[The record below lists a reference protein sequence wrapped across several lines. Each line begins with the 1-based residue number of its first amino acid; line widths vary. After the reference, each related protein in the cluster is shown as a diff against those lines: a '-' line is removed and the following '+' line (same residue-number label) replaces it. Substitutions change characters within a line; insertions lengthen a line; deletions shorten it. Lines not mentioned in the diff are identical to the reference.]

1 MAKADISLLGF
12 ACDEYERRGWGMP
25 DVHVRIF
32 DWFERTEGAR
42 NRVLMVF
49 RGCGK
54 STILGVRNAHRYRK
68 NPLHQLLV
76 QGADDDLADDISR
89 DTIAIMRGNTLV
101 GENVLMEPAGIRH
114 WFTHE
119 GFSTNAR
126 TPQFRGRGILSR
138 VTGNRADEIINDDTE
153 MSKNV
158 ENPEARAKLRKRL
171 SEQSFILKPGGSV
184 LWVGTPHTHDSIYDQ
199 KIAAGAE
206 ALVVPLFQHQTRHN
220 AQDKP
225 HRSLA
230 FSGDVGPD
238 GVWVFVGIGPPAQL
252 LEEGK
257 DYTVKGQQ
265 VLLKTEINGLVDICV
280 GNAWPE
286 RFDRKEMLQRRRD
299 CETLNYWDQQYQ
311 LEAKP
316 LSDSRLNPDRMIPY
330 DLEPVWK
337 TANGESI
344 MLLGGV
350 RIVAASCRWDP
361 ASGKLKSDVSAVAVV
376 LQDESGVRY
385 LHRIARLTG
394 DVVEFA
400 ADGKTVTGGQVH
412 QLCDIVEALRLPRVT
427 IETNGIGKFSPAILK
442 GALKQRRLVCGVA
455 EETSTANKNKRI
467 LEALEP
473 LLTSGE
479 QLWAHVSVTEGPLPA
494 QMRDWN
500 PAIKEQPD
508 DYLDAAGGAV
518 SETPERIMRAV
529 APRDGIPTPGSGDS
543 WRPSSGV
550 HAIELETGFV
560 D

>member
-1 MAKADISLLGF
+1 MARAEISLLGF

-25 DVHVRIF
+25 DVHVRIY
-32 DWFERTEGAR
+32 DWFARTEGAR

-54 STILGVRNAHRYRK
+54 STILGVRNAHRYRQT
-68 NPLHQLLV
+68 PGHQLLV

-89 DTIAIMRGNTLV
+89 DTIAIMRGNALV
-101 GENVLMEPAGIRH
+101 GEGVLMEPAGIRH

-119 GFSTNAR
+119 GYETSAR

-206 ALVVPLFQHQTRHN
+206 ALVIPLFQHQTRHA

-225 HRSLA
+225 HKTLP
-230 FSGDVGPD
+230 FSGTVGPD
-238 GVWVFVGIGPPAQL
+238 GLWVFVGIGAPAQL
-252 LEEGK
+252 LEEGR
-257 DYTVKGQQ
+257 DYLIQGQQ
-265 VLLKTEINGLVDICV
+265 ILLRKEIRGLIDICV

-286 RFDRKEMLQRRRD
+286 RFDRKEMLERRRD

-316 LSDSRLNPDRMIPY
+316 LSDSRLNPARMVPY
-330 DLEPVWK
+330 DIEPTWR
-337 TANGESI
+337 TINGQCA

-350 RIVAASCRWDP
+350 RIVGASCRWDP

-376 LQDESGVRY
+376 LQDEGGVRY

-394 DVVEFA
+394 KIVEFDT
-400 ADGKTVTGGQVH
+400 DGKTITGGQVH
-412 QLCDIVEALRLPRVT
+412 QLAGIVDALRLPRVT
-427 IETNGIGKFSPAILK
+427 IETNGIGGFAPAVLK
-442 GALKQRRLVCGVA
+442 GALKQRGLVCGVS
-455 EETSTANKNKRI
+455 EEDARVNKNKRI

-473 LLTSGE
+473 LLQSDD
-479 QLWAHVSVTEGPLPA
+479 QLWAHVSVVDGPLTA

-500 PAIKEQPD
+500 PAISEQPD
-508 DYLDAAGGAV
+508 DYLDASAGAV
-518 SETPERIMRAV
+518 AETPERIMRAV
-529 APRDGIPTPGSGDS
+529 APNDGIPTQRGEDS

-550 HAIELETGFV
+550 HSIELETGFV

>member
-1 MAKADISLLGF
+1 
-12 ACDEYERRGWGMP
+12 MP
-25 DVHVRIF
+25 DVHVRIY

-68 NPLHQLLV
+68 NPGHQLLV

-89 DTIAIMRGNTLV
+89 DTIAIMRGNSLV
-101 GENVLMEPAGIRH
+101 GKDLLMEPAGIRH

-199 KIAAGAE
+199 KIDAGAE
-206 ALVVPLFQHQTRHN
+206 ALVIPLFQYQTRHN

-225 HRSLA
+225 HRSLP
-230 FSGDVGPD
+230 FSGQVGPD
-238 GVWVFVGIGPPAQL
+238 GVWVFVGIGKVAQL

-265 VLLKTEINGLVDICV
+265 VLLKAEINGLIDICV

-337 TANGESI
+337 TSNGESI

-361 ASGKLKSDVSAVAVV
+361 ASGKLKSDVSALAVV

-400 ADGKTVTGGQVH
+400 SDGKTVTGGQVH

-442 GALKQRRLVCGVA
+442 GALKQRKLICGVA

-508 DYLDAAGGAV
+508 DYIDAAAGAV

-529 APRDGIPTPGSGDS
+529 APRDGIPTPGNGDS

-550 HAIELETGFV
+550 HSIELETGFV